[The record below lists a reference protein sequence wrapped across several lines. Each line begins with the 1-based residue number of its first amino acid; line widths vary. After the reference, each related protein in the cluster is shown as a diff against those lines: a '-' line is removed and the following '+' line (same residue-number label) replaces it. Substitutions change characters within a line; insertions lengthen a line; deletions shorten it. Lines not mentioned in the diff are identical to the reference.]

1 MRKTGST
8 AVLAALGAAALCL
21 LLLRQPLSPLYPFA
35 LALMLLGLALTV
47 QEMLVEALVS
57 R

>member
-8 AVLAALGAAALCL
+8 AVLAALGAALCL

-47 QEMLVEALVS
+47 QETLVEAPVS